1 MDRDQLVRLWR
12 AANVHASCMVGEY
25 LAEEYDEDDETDAPD
40 DEEIVEA
47 VISYL
52 KGSV

>member
-1 MDRDQLVRLWR
+1 
-12 AANVHASCMVGEY
+12 MVGEY
-25 LAEEYDEDDETDAPD
+25 LAEEYDEDDVINAPS

-52 KGSV
+52 KGTV